1 MLIQMDELPDRLRG
15 AAFSDDD
22 SLIAE
27 YEAFDSARDKKIAS
41 LYKAFSTRQIDCAI
55 EKTEPSKIGRSTVYI
70 WTSSSRE
77 DSALQR
83 TDWLCDEVTHTV
95 MAMGHYTI
103 STKPTKPSYTDRDAE
118 PVEGTVYGWKFGQD
132 EEPDVA
138 VYFESCTFLV

>member
-1 MLIQMDELPDRLRG
+1 MVIHIDEFPNRLRG
-15 AAFSDDD
+15 ALFSEND

-27 YEAFDSARDKKIAS
+27 HEEFESARDKKIAS

-55 EKTEPSKIGRSTVYI
+55 EKTRPSKIGRSTIYL

-77 DSALQR
+77 DGALQR

-103 STKPTKPSYTDRDAE
+103 SINSRNPSYTDRDAE

-138 VYFESCTFLV
+138 VYFENCTFFV